1 MTKAKKQIDSQNTS
15 LKLIDRSSP
24 SLNKSG
30 PWSKAEKHFIAEKCS
45 TMTAQDIAATL
56 RRNADVV
63 SNYILENHASSFME
77 TARSAEYDIK
87 RSPIWKDLERQFS
100 KEELNMFLFHWGR
113 IISQFRDDVYP
124 TEEMQ
129 VIDTIKLEILM
140 NRCLSQQ
147 QKCMDQIKN
156 LETILIAERA
166 EEVKNVVEIGNMER
180 QIGILRAAQESLN
193 SDFKDMLKRKNDLLT
208 GMKATREARIRHL
221 ESNKNNFLSIIRRI
235 VEDKPFRTRLG
246 VDMERHRLATT
257 VEYRRLSDYYEFEDH
272 TIDQPLLTPD
282 NIIGEEDG
290 K

>member
-1 MTKAKKQIDSQNTS
+1 MTKAKKHIDGEEPSS
-15 LKLIDRSSP
+15 KKIDRSSP

-56 RRNADVV
+56 RRNPDVV

-87 RSPIWKDLERQFS
+87 RSPVWNDLAKQFS

-147 QKCMDQIKN
+147 QKCMAQIKD

-193 SDFKDMLKRKNDLLT
+193 SDFKDMLKRKNDLLA
-208 GMKATREARIRHL
+208 GMKATRDARIKTL
-221 ESNKNNFLSIIRRI
+221 ESNKHNFLSIIRRI
-235 VEDKPFRTRLG
+235 VEDKPFRVRLG
-246 VDMERHRLATT
+246 IDLEKHRLATE
-257 VEYRRLSDYYEFEDH
+257 VEYRRLSDYYEFEDG
-272 TIDQPLLTPD
+272 TVDQPLLTPD
-282 NIIGEEDG
+282 NVLDE
-290 K
+290 

>member
-1 MTKAKKQIDSQNTS
+1 MTKAKKSIDSKPS
-15 LKLIDRSSP
+15 SLIDRSSP
-24 SLNKSG
+24 LSNKSG

-45 TMTAQDIAATL
+45 TMTAQDIASTL
-56 RRNADVV
+56 KRNADVV

-87 RSPIWKDLERQFS
+87 KSPVWKDLEKQFS

-147 QKCMDQIKN
+147 QKCMDQIKS
-156 LETILIAERA
+156 LETLLVAERS
-166 EEVKNVVEIGNMER
+166 EEVKNVAEIGNMER

-193 SDFKDMLKRKNDLLT
+193 SDFKDMLNRKNGILRE
-208 GMKATREARIRHL
+208 MKGTREARIKHL
-221 ESNKNNFLSIIRRI
+221 ESNKNNFLSVIRRI
-235 VEDKPFRTRLG
+235 VEDKPFRVRLG
-246 VDMERHRLATT
+246 IDLEKHRLATE
-257 VEYRRLSDYYEFEDH
+257 VEYRRLSDYYEFEDG
-272 TIDQPLLTPD
+272 TVDQPLLTPD
-282 NIIGEEDG
+282 NVLDE
-290 K
+290 

>member
-1 MTKAKKQIDSQNTS
+1 MTKKKKIDSQSPS
-15 LKLIDRSSP
+15 LKKVIDRSSP

-87 RSPIWKDLERQFS
+87 KSPVWSDLNKQFS

-147 QKCMDQIKN
+147 QKCMAQIKD
-156 LETILIAERA
+156 LEILLVAERS

-193 SDFKDMLKRKNDLLT
+193 SDFKDMLKRKNDLLS

-221 ESNKNNFLSIIRRI
+221 ESNKNNFLSVIRRI

-246 VDMERHRLATT
+246 LDMEKFRMASI
-257 VEYRRLSDYYEFEDH
+257 VEYKRLSEYYAYEDGQV
-272 TIDQPLLTPD
+272 DRPLLTPETTLFD
-282 NIIGEEDG
+282 EEEE
-290 K
+290 

>member
-1 MTKAKKQIDSQNTS
+1 MTKVKKQIDSKP
-15 LKLIDRSSP
+15 KLIDRSSP

-30 PWSKAEKHFIAEKCS
+30 PWSQAEKHYISEKCS
-45 TMTAQDIAATL
+45 TMKAVEIAAHL
-56 RRNADVV
+56 KRNAEVV
-63 SNYILENHASSFME
+63 AKYITENHASSFME

-87 RSPIWKDLERQFS
+87 KSPVWKDLERQFS
-100 KEELNMFLFHWGR
+100 KDELNMFLFHWGR

-147 QKCMDQIKN
+147 QKCMDQIKS
-156 LETILIAERA
+156 LETLLMAERNQ
-166 EEVKNVVEIGNMER
+166 EVKNVAEIGNMER

-193 SDFKDMLKRKNDLLT
+193 SDFKDMLNRKNGILRE
-208 GMKATREARIRHL
+208 MKGTREARIKHL
-221 ESNKNNFLSIIRRI
+221 ESNKNNFLSVIRRI
-235 VEDKPFRTRLG
+235 VEDKPFRVRLG
-246 VDMERHRLATT
+246 IDLEKHRLATE
-257 VEYRRLSDYYEFEDH
+257 VEYRRLSDYYEFEDG
-272 TIDQPLLTPD
+272 TVDQPLLTPD